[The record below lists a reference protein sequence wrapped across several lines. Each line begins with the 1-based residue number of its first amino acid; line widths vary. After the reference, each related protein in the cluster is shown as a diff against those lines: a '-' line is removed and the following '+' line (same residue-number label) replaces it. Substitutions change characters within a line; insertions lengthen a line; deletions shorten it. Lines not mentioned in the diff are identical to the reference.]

1 MLPCYPGFCASA
13 TMSGLEDRVFGGDGD
28 LPVKQTWAQ
37 GGSWGSRPW
46 WAQYSPWR
54 TFQNESNDFDWDDGQ
69 SVIFYLGV
77 IVMRVTIVRVIVMK
91 IFGPPEP
98 KTRWYWPCRPLPGLG
113 SWFPGGWCTCRSG
126 RRLTCHDD
134 NESLDVE
141 KMFAHYYHSDFMT
154 LWKALTVPLL
164 WPRGPSAML
173 NTLANGKLEQ
183 ILISTYLDQYK
194 FFSH

>member
-1 MLPCYPGFCASA
+1 
-13 TMSGLEDRVFGGDGD
+13 MSGLKVRVFVVVTVTASQANMVIVICMSGLKVLDRGGDGD

-77 IVMRVTIVRVIVMK
+77 IVMRVTTVRVKVMK
-91 IFGPPEP
+91 IFGPPGP
-98 KTRWYWPCRPLPGLG
+98 KTRWYWLCRPLRGLG
-113 SWFPGGWCTCRSG
+113 SWFPRELCTCRSG

-141 KMFAHYYHSDFMT
+141 KMFAHYYHSDFMKSSHRAT
-154 LWKALTVPLL
+154 ALAKRSV
-164 WPRGPSAML
+164 RHAEHV
-173 NTLANGKLEQ
+173 GKRKTGKKYW
-183 ILISTYLDQYK
+183 S
-194 FFSH
+194 